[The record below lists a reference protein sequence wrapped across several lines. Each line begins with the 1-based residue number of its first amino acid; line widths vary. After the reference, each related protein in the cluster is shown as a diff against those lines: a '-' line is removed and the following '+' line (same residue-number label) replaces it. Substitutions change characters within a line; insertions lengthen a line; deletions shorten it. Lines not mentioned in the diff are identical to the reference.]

1 MPDTAQVAA
10 IPVVTPE
17 EMAAI
22 DKAAIAELSHEHSK
36 PLEVLISRAGEAVA
50 AKARQMLVERSGQC
64 YGQRVLVLAGK
75 GNNGKDGKEAARRL
89 RSWGVQ
95 VLVVDMANRHIDNT
109 EIDSHKTDTHKA
121 DSPKA
126 EPSETDFHKVGPKE
140 INPHEATNNDGSPFR
155 VAPPASFA
163 PIDLIIDAAYGT
175 GLSRPYELP
184 EFIRDLPKD
193 IPVLAV
199 DIPSGVCGLT
209 GELLGEALPADA
221 TVTFGAYKPGL
232 LFGEGKKLSGQVEM
246 AGIGL
251 DASNAKAH
259 LFTAGSLAAL
269 LPERDANAHKW
280 NAACWV
286 VGGSPGMAGAPSLAA
301 SAAYRAGAGYVRVST
316 PAAAS
321 PDAAILP
328 PAALSPTPDTSVTP
342 TPEVNSQSTA
352 EIGGDTN
359 PASFLGVQEAVGFAL
374 PAQCWSEVV
383 IQASSKFHSLVV
395 GPGLSASEE
404 TRKSVQHL
412 LASEAVTSGWLAMV
426 IDGGALEALG
436 QGLLETPLKTA
447 SLKAEP
453 PKTEP
458 LKTASLKTASLTTEP
473 LKTVSQS
480 DGEPTKQSGAGPQVI
495 LSPQVVLTPHDR
507 EYAYLL
513 GSPPDADR
521 IKASRELAAATGAV
535 VLLKG
540 STTVIAHP
548 DGSVLLSAA
557 GDQRL
562 ATAGTGDVLAG
573 IIGALLAQKL
583 DAFHAAALGAELHG
597 RAARL
602 GSASGLLASDIGTLL
617 PQVMQKLSKTQM
629 I

>member
-1 MPDTAQVAA
+1 MKTPNSATAMPDNAPVVA

-22 DKAAIAELSHEHSK
+22 DEAAIAELSHEHSK

-50 AKARQMLVERSGQC
+50 NKARQMLVERCGQC

-89 RSWGVQ
+89 RSWGAQ
-95 VLVVDMANRHIDNT
+95 VLVVDIA
-109 EIDSHKTDTHKA
+109 SHSA
-121 DSPKA
+121 DRTALPK
-126 EPSETDFHKVGPKE
+126 
-140 INPHEATNNDGSPFR
+140 
-155 VAPPASFA
+155 SFQ
-163 PIDLIIDAAYGT
+163 PIDLIIDAAFGT

-209 GELLGEALPADA
+209 GELLGEALQATA

-232 LFGEGKKLSGQVEM
+232 LFGEGKKLNGEVEM

-251 DASNAKAH
+251 DASNAKTH
-259 LFTAGSLAAL
+259 LLTADSLVAL
-269 LPERDANAHKW
+269 LPKRDANAHKW

-286 VGGSPGMAGAPSLAA
+286 VGGSPGMTGAPSLAA

-316 PAAAS
+316 PAI
-321 PDAAILP
+321 DA
-328 PAALSPTPDTSVTP
+328 
-342 TPEVNSQSTA
+342 NSQSTA

-359 PASFLGVQEAVGFAL
+359 PASVSGVQEAVEFAL
-374 PAQCWSEVV
+374 PAQCWSEAV
-383 IQASSKFHSLVV
+383 IQASSKFHCLVV

-412 LASEAVTSGWLAMV
+412 LASEAVTSGRLAMV

-436 QGLLETPLKTA
+436 QRLLETPLKTA

-473 LKTVSQS
+473 LKTASPKTPS
-480 DGEPTKQSGAGPQVI
+480 TPDDDRTKQSGAGPQVI

-521 IKASRELAAATGAV
+521 IKASRELAKATGAV

-540 STTVIAHP
+540 PTTVVSHP

-602 GSASGLLASDIGTLL
+602 GSASGLLASDIGDLL
-617 PQVMQKLSKTQM
+617 PQVSDQYKLCDPQALR
-629 I
+629 

>member
-1 MPDTAQVAA
+1 MKTPNSATATPDNVPIAA
-10 IPVVTPE
+10 IPVVTPD
-17 EMAAI
+17 EMAAV

-50 AKARQMLVERSGQC
+50 NKARQMLVEHRGQC

-89 RSWGVQ
+89 RNWGVQ
-95 VLVVDMANRHIDNT
+95 VLVVGPASRPTANPET
-109 EIDSHKTDTHKA
+109 DSHEADTHKA
-121 DSPKA
+121 DSPNA

-140 INPHEATNNDGSPFR
+140 INPHEAAKHDGSPFR

-175 GLSRPYELP
+175 GLSRPHELP

-199 DIPSGVCGLT
+199 DTPSGVCGLT
-209 GELLGEALPADA
+209 GELLGEALPATA

-232 LFGEGKKLSGQVEM
+232 LFGEGKKLSGEVEV

-251 DASNAKAH
+251 NASSAKAH
-259 LFTAGSLAAL
+259 LLTAGSLADL
-269 LPERDANAHKW
+269 LPKRDPNAHKW

-316 PAAAS
+316 PAAAAS
-321 PDAAILP
+321 PDAAISL
-328 PAALSPTPDTSVTP
+328 PAALSPTTANSDTSVTP
-342 TPEVNSQSTA
+342 TLEANSQSTA

-359 PASFLGVQEAVGFAL
+359 PASVSGVQEAVGFAL
-374 PAQCWSEVV
+374 PAQCWSEAVL
-383 IQASSKFHSLVV
+383 QASSKFHSLVV

-404 TRKSVQHL
+404 TRKSVQQL
-412 LASEAVTSGWLAMV
+412 LASEAVTSGRLAMV

-436 QGLLETPLKTA
+436 QGLLETPLKAEPLNTA
-447 SLKAEP
+447 SQ
-453 PKTEP
+453 
-458 LKTASLKTASLTTEP
+458 KTASLKTPSP
-473 LKTVSQS
+473 PDGVPIKPGDVS
-480 DGEPTKQSGAGPQVI
+480 PQVI
-495 LSPQVVLTPHDR
+495 LTPHDR

-521 IKASRELAAATGAV
+521 IKASRDLAKATGAV

-540 STTVIAHP
+540 PTTVIAHP

-602 GSASGLLASDIGTLL
+602 GSATGLLASDIGTLL

>member
-1 MPDTAQVAA
+1 MTKMKILNSTTDIAAAMPDTTPIAA

-22 DKAAIAELSHEHSK
+22 DKAAIAELSHEHAK

-50 AKARQMLVERSGQC
+50 AKARQMLVERCGQC

-75 GNNGKDGKEAARRL
+75 GNNGKDGKEAAKRL
-89 RSWGVQ
+89 RNWGAQ
-95 VLVVDMANRHIDNT
+95 VLVVDIASQQIDNT
-109 EIDSHKTDTHKA
+109 ETDSHKTGKNNSDNPNA
-121 DSPKA
+121 DPR
-126 EPSETDFHKVGPKE
+126 ETDSR
-140 INPHEATNNDGSPFR
+140 EAAKHDGSPFQLT
-155 VAPPASFA
+155 PPKSFQ

-184 EFIRDLPKD
+184 EFVRDLPKD

-209 GELLGEALPADA
+209 GELLGEALPATA

-232 LFGEGKKLSGQVEM
+232 LFAEGKTLSGEVEV

-251 DASNAKAH
+251 DASDAKAH
-259 LFTAGSLAAL
+259 LLTADSLAAL

-316 PAAAS
+316 PVAAAS
-321 PDAAILP
+321 PDAAISP
-328 PAALSPTPDTSVTP
+328 PAALSPTPDTSVIP
-342 TPEVNSQSTA
+342 TPVASSQSTA
-352 EIGGDTN
+352 EIEGDTN
-359 PASFLGVQEAVGFAL
+359 PASFSGVQEAVGFAL
-374 PAQCWSEVV
+374 PKNCWSEAV
-383 IQASSKFHSLVV
+383 IQASDKFHSLVV

-404 TRKSVQHL
+404 TRKSVQNL
-412 LASEAVTSGWLAMV
+412 LASEAVTSGRLAMV

-436 QGLLETPLKTA
+436 QRLLETPLKTP
-447 SLKAEP
+447 LKA
-453 PKTEP
+453 
-458 LKTASLKTASLTTEP
+458 A
-473 LKTVSQS
+473 
-480 DGEPTKQSGAGPQVI
+480 
-495 LSPQVVLTPHDR
+495 PQVVLTPHDR
-507 EYAYLL
+507 EYCYLY

-540 STTVIAHP
+540 PATVVSHP

-583 DAFHAAALGAELHG
+583 DAFHAAALGAEWHG

-602 GSASGLLASDIGTLL
+602 GSASSLLASDIGTLL

-629 I
+629 T

>member
-1 MPDTAQVAA
+1 MKTPGSARAMPDTAPVAA

-22 DKAAIAELSHEHSK
+22 DEAAIAELSHEYSE
-36 PLEVLISRAGEAVA
+36 PLGVLISRAGEAVA
-50 AKARQMLVERSGQC
+50 RKARQMLVERCGQC

-89 RSWGVQ
+89 RNWGAQ
-95 VLVVDMANRHIDNT
+95 VLLVDPASRPAANPET
-109 EIDSHKTDTHKA
+109 DSHKTGKNNS
-121 DSPKA
+121 DSPNA
-126 EPSETDFHKVGPKE
+126 DPRETDIRKAANH
-140 INPHEATNNDGSPFR
+140 DGSSFR
-155 VAPPASFA
+155 VAPPKSFQ

-175 GLSRPYELP
+175 GLSRPYKLP
-184 EFIRDLPKD
+184 EFVRDLPKD
-193 IPVLAV
+193 ILVLAV

-209 GELLGEALPADA
+209 GELLGEALPATA

-232 LFGEGKKLSGQVEM
+232 LFAEGKTLSGEVEV
-246 AGIGL
+246 ADIGL
-251 DASNAKAH
+251 DASSAKAH
-259 LFTAGSLAAL
+259 LLTADSLAAL

-280 NAACWV
+280 NAACWI

-316 PAAAS
+316 PAI
-321 PDAAILP
+321 DA
-328 PAALSPTPDTSVTP
+328 
-342 TPEVNSQSTA
+342 NSQSTA
-352 EIGGDTN
+352 EIEGDTN
-359 PASFLGVQEAVGFAL
+359 PTSISGVREAVGFAL
-374 PAQCWSEVV
+374 PERCWGEAVM
-383 IQASSKFHSLVV
+383 QASDKFHSLVV

-404 TRKSVQHL
+404 TRKSVQKL
-412 LASEAVTSGWLAMV
+412 LASDAVLSGRLAML

-436 QGLLETPLKTA
+436 QGLLETPLKAA
-447 SLKAEP
+447 S
-453 PKTEP
+453 
-458 LKTASLKTASLTTEP
+458 
-473 LKTVSQS
+473 
-480 DGEPTKQSGAGPQVI
+480 
-495 LSPQVVLTPHDR
+495 QVVLTPHDR
-507 EYAYLL
+507 EYCYLY

-535 VLLKG
+535 MLLKG
-540 STTVIAHP
+540 PTTVVSHP
-548 DGSVLLSAA
+548 DGSVLLSSA

-602 GSASGLLASDIGTLL
+602 GPASSLLASDIGDLL
-617 PQVMQKLSKTQM
+617 PQVMQKISKTQM

>member
-1 MPDTAQVAA
+1 MKTQSSSAAMPDTAPVAA

-22 DKAAIAELSHEHSK
+22 DEVAIAELSHEYSE
-36 PLEVLISRAGEAVA
+36 PLGVLISRAGEAVA
-50 AKARQMLVERSGQC
+50 RKARQMLVERCGQC

-89 RSWGVQ
+89 RSWGAQ
-95 VLVVDMANRHIDNT
+95 VLVVDIASQHSEGT
-109 EIDSHKTDTHKA
+109 ETDSHKTCKNNANSPNA
-121 DSPKA
+121 DPR
-126 EPSETDFHKVGPKE
+126 ETDIRKAANH
-140 INPHEATNNDGSPFR
+140 DGSPFQL
-155 VAPPASFA
+155 APPQSFQ
-163 PIDLIIDAAYGT
+163 PTDLIIDAAYGT

-184 EFIRDLPKD
+184 VFVRDLPKD

-209 GELLGEALPADA
+209 GEMLGEALQATA

-232 LFGEGKKLSGQVEM
+232 LFAEGKTLSGAVEV
-246 AGIGL
+246 ASIGL
-251 DASNAKAH
+251 DASSAKTH
-259 LFTAGSLAAL
+259 LLTAGSLAAL
-269 LPERDANAHKW
+269 LPRRDANAHKW

-301 SAAYRAGAGYVRVST
+301 SAAFRAGAGYVRVST
-316 PAAAS
+316 PATAAS
-321 PDAAILP
+321 PDTTISP
-328 PAALSPTPDTSVTP
+328 PSALSPTADTSDTP
-342 TPEVNSQSTA
+342 TPVANSQITA

-359 PASFLGVQEAVGFAL
+359 PASFSEVREAVGFAL
-374 PAQCWSEVV
+374 PRNCWSEAV
-383 IQASSKFHSLVV
+383 IQASNKFHSLVV

-404 TRKSVQHL
+404 TRKSVQKL
-412 LASEAVTSGWLAMV
+412 LASDAVLSGRLAML

-436 QGLLETPLKTA
+436 QRLLETPLKTA
-447 SLKAEP
+447 PLKAEP
-453 PKTEP
+453 LKAASQKTP
-458 LKTASLKTASLTTEP
+458 SP
-473 LKTVSQS
+473 PNGDQ
-480 DGEPTKQSGAGPQVI
+480 TKQSDA
-495 LSPQVVLTPHDR
+495 SPQVVLTPHDR
-507 EYAYLL
+507 EYCYLF

-540 STTVIAHP
+540 PTTVVSHP

-583 DAFHAAALGAELHG
+583 DAFHAAALGAEWHG

-602 GSASGLLASDIGTLL
+602 GSASGLLASDICDLL
-617 PQVMQKLSKTQM
+617 LQVMQKLSKTQM

>member
-1 MPDTAQVAA
+1 MKTPNSATAMPDNAPIAA
-10 IPVVTPE
+10 IPVVTPD
-17 EMAAI
+17 EMAAV
-22 DKAAIAELSHEHSK
+22 DKAAIAELSHEHSE

-50 AKARQMLVERSGQC
+50 NKARQMLVERGGQC

-75 GNNGKDGKEAARRL
+75 GNNGKDGKEVARRL
-89 RSWGVQ
+89 RNWGAQ
-95 VLVVDMANRHIDNT
+95 VLVVDIANH
-109 EIDSHKTDTHKA
+109 SA
-121 DSPKA
+121 DRTALPK
-126 EPSETDFHKVGPKE
+126 
-140 INPHEATNNDGSPFR
+140 
-155 VAPPASFA
+155 SFQ

-175 GLSRPYELP
+175 GLSRPHELP

-209 GELLGEALPADA
+209 GELLGEALQATA

-259 LFTAGSLAAL
+259 VLTADSLAAL
-269 LPERDANAHKW
+269 LPKRDANAHKW

-286 VGGSPGMAGAPSLAA
+286 VGGSPGMTGAPSLAA

-316 PAAAS
+316 PAQEAVS
-321 PDAAILP
+321 
-328 PAALSPTPDTSVTP
+328 
-342 TPEVNSQSTA
+342 
-352 EIGGDTN
+352 
-359 PASFLGVQEAVGFAL
+359 GVQEAVGFAL
-374 PAQCWSEVV
+374 PAQCWSEAV
-383 IQASSKFHSLVV
+383 IQASSKFHWLVV

-412 LASEAVTSGWLAMV
+412 LASEAVTSGRLAMV

-436 QGLLETPLKTA
+436 QGLLEAPLKTA

-473 LKTVSQS
+473 LKTASQS

-495 LSPQVVLTPHDR
+495 LTPHDR

-513 GSPPDADR
+513 GSPPDVDR

-540 STTVIAHP
+540 STTIIAHP

-583 DAFHAAALGAELHG
+583 DAFHAAALGAERHG

>member
-1 MPDTAQVAA
+1 MMPEA

-22 DKAAIAELSHEHSK
+22 DKAAIAELSHEHSE

-50 AKARQMLVERSGQC
+50 RKARQMLVERCGQC

-95 VLVVDMANRHIDNT
+95 VLVVDIASQQIDNT
-109 EIDSHKTDTHKA
+109 ETDSHKTDKNNS
-121 DSPKA
+121 DSPNA
-126 EPSETDFHKVGPKE
+126 DPRETDIRKAANH
-140 INPHEATNNDGSPFR
+140 DGSPFR
-155 VAPPASFA
+155 VAPPKSFQ
-163 PIDLIIDAAYGT
+163 PIDLIVDAAYGT

-184 EFIRDLPKD
+184 EFVRDLPKD

-209 GELLGEALPADA
+209 GELLGEALPATA

-232 LFGEGKKLSGQVEM
+232 LFGEGKTLSGEVEV

-251 DASNAKAH
+251 DASSAKAH
-259 LFTAGSLAAL
+259 LLTADSLAAL
-269 LPERDANAHKW
+269 LPKRDPNAHKW

-316 PAAAS
+316 PATAAS
-321 PDAAILP
+321 PDAAISP
-328 PAALSPTPDTSVTP
+328 PAALSPTPDTSATS
-342 TPEVNSQSTA
+342 TPEANSQSTA

-359 PASFLGVQEAVGFAL
+359 PASFSEVREAVGFAL
-374 PAQCWSEVV
+374 PAQCWSEAV
-383 IQASSKFHSLVV
+383 IQASDKFHSLVV

-412 LASEAVTSGWLAMV
+412 LASDAVLSGRLAVV

-436 QGLLETPLKTA
+436 KSLLEAPLVPSEQK
-447 SLKAEP
+447 
-453 PKTEP
+453 
-458 LKTASLKTASLTTEP
+458 
-473 LKTVSQS
+473 Q
-480 DGEPTKQSGAGPQVI
+480 GESSPQVI
-495 LSPQVVLTPHDR
+495 LTPHDR

-540 STTVIAHP
+540 PATVVSHP
-548 DGSVLLSAA
+548 DGSVLLSTA

-583 DAFHAAALGAELHG
+583 DAFHAAALGAEWHG

-602 GSASGLLASDIGTLL
+602 GSANSLLASDICDLL
-617 PQVMQKLSKTQM
+617 PIVLDRFE
-629 I
+629 

>member
-1 MPDTAQVAA
+1 MTKMKILNSTTDIAAAMPDTAPVAA

-50 AKARQMLVERSGQC
+50 AKARQMLVERCGQC

-89 RSWGVQ
+89 RSWGAQ
-95 VLVVDMANRHIDNT
+95 VLVVDPASRPTANPET
-109 EIDSHKTDTHKA
+109 DSHKTGKNNT
-121 DSPKA
+121 DSPNA
-126 EPSETDFHKVGPKE
+126 DPRETDIRKAANH
-140 INPHEATNNDGSPFR
+140 DGSSFR
-155 VAPPASFA
+155 VAPPKSFH
-163 PIDLIIDAAYGT
+163 PTELIIDAAYGT

-184 EFIRDLPKD
+184 EFVRDLPKD

-209 GELLGEALPADA
+209 GELLGEALPATA

-232 LFGEGKKLSGQVEM
+232 LFGEGKTLSGEVEV

-251 DASNAKAH
+251 DASSAKAH
-259 LFTAGSLAAL
+259 LLIADSLTAL

-301 SAAYRAGAGYVRVST
+301 SGAYRAGAGYVRVST
-316 PAAAS
+316 PATAAS
-321 PDAAILP
+321 PDTTTSP
-328 PAALSPTPDTSVTP
+328 PSALSPTADTSDTP
-342 TPEVNSQSTA
+342 TPVANSQITA

-359 PASFLGVQEAVGFAL
+359 PASFSEVREAVGFAL
-374 PAQCWSEVV
+374 PAQCWSEAV

-404 TRKSVQHL
+404 TRKSVQQL
-412 LASEAVTSGWLAMV
+412 LASEAATSGRLAMV

-436 QGLLETPLKTA
+436 QRLLETPLKA
-447 SLKAEP
+447 A
-453 PKTEP
+453 
-458 LKTASLKTASLTTEP
+458 
-473 LKTVSQS
+473 
-480 DGEPTKQSGAGPQVI
+480 
-495 LSPQVVLTPHDR
+495 PQVVLTPHDR
-507 EYAYLL
+507 EYCYLY

-540 STTVIAHP
+540 PTTVVSHP

-583 DAFHAAALGAELHG
+583 DAFHAAALGAEWHG

-602 GSASGLLASDIGTLL
+602 SSASSLLASDISTLL
-617 PQVMQKLSKTQM
+617 PIVLDRFE
-629 I
+629 

>member
-1 MPDTAQVAA
+1 MKTPGSARAMPDTAPVVA

-17 EMAAI
+17 EMAVI
-22 DKAAIAELSHEHSK
+22 DEAAIAELSHEHAK

-50 AKARQMLVERSGQC
+50 NKARQMLVERCGQC

-89 RSWGVQ
+89 RSWGAQ
-95 VLVVDMANRHIDNT
+95 VLVVDPASRPTANPET
-109 EIDSHKTDTHKA
+109 DSHKTDKNNS
-121 DSPKA
+121 DSPNA
-126 EPSETDFHKVGPKE
+126 DPRETDIRKAAKH
-140 INPHEATNNDGSPFR
+140 DGSPFQLT
-155 VAPPASFA
+155 PPKSFQ

-184 EFIRDLPKD
+184 EFVRDLPKD

-209 GELLGEALPADA
+209 GEVLGEALPATA

-232 LFGEGKKLSGQVEM
+232 LFGEGKTLSGEVEV

-251 DASNAKAH
+251 DASSAKAH
-259 LFTAGSLAAL
+259 LLTADSLAAL
-269 LPERDANAHKW
+269 LPKRDPNAHKW

-316 PAAAS
+316 PATAAS
-321 PDAAILP
+321 PNTTTSP
-328 PAALSPTPDTSVTP
+328 PSALSPIADTSATS
-342 TPEVNSQSTA
+342 TPEANSQSTA
-352 EIGGDTN
+352 EIERDTN
-359 PASFLGVQEAVGFAL
+359 PASISGVREAVGFAL
-374 PAQCWSEVV
+374 PERCWGEAVM
-383 IQASSKFHSLVV
+383 QASDKFHSLVV

-404 TRKSVQHL
+404 TRKSVQKL
-412 LASEAVTSGWLAMV
+412 LASDAVLSGRLAML

-436 QGLLETPLKTA
+436 QRLLETPLKTA
-447 SLKAEP
+447 PLKAEP
-453 PKTEP
+453 LKTAPLKAEP
-458 LKTASLKTASLTTEP
+458 LKTASQKTPSP
-473 LKTVSQS
+473 PNGDQ
-480 DGEPTKQSGAGPQVI
+480 TKQSDA
-495 LSPQVVLTPHDR
+495 SPQVVLTPHDR
-507 EYAYLL
+507 EYCYLY

-540 STTVIAHP
+540 PTTVVSHP
-548 DGSVLLSAA
+548 DGSVLLSSA

-583 DAFHAAALGAELHG
+583 DAFHAAALGAEWHG

-602 GSASGLLASDIGTLL
+602 GAASGLLASDIRDLL

>member
-1 MPDTAQVAA
+1 MTKMKILNSTTDIAAAMPDTAPVVA

-22 DKAAIAELSHEHSK
+22 DKAAIAELSHEHAKS
-36 PLEVLISRAGEAVA
+36 LEVLISRAGEAVA
-50 AKARQMLVERSGQC
+50 AKARQMLVERCGQC

-89 RSWGVQ
+89 RSWGAQ
-95 VLVVDMANRHIDNT
+95 VLVVDIASQQIDNT
-109 EIDSHKTDTHKA
+109 ETDSHKTGKNNA
-121 DSPKA
+121 DSPNA
-126 EPSETDFHKVGPKE
+126 DPRETDSRKAANH
-140 INPHEATNNDGSPFR
+140 DGSPFQL
-155 VAPPASFA
+155 APPKSFH
-163 PIDLIIDAAYGT
+163 PTDLIIDAAYGT
-175 GLSRPYELP
+175 GLSRPCELP
-184 EFIRDLPKD
+184 EFVRDLSKD

-209 GELLGEALPADA
+209 GEVLGEALPATA

-232 LFGEGKKLSGQVEM
+232 LFGEGKKLSGEVEM

-251 DASNAKAH
+251 DASSAKAH
-259 LFTAGSLAAL
+259 LLTAGSLAAL
-269 LPERDANAHKW
+269 LLKRDPNAHKW

-316 PAAAS
+316 PAI
-321 PDAAILP
+321 DA
-328 PAALSPTPDTSVTP
+328 
-342 TPEVNSQSTA
+342 NSQITA

-359 PASFLGVQEAVGFAL
+359 PASFSEVREAVGFAL
-374 PAQCWSEVV
+374 PKNCWSEAV
-383 IQASSKFHSLVV
+383 IQASDKFHSLVV

-404 TRKSVQHL
+404 TRKSVQQL
-412 LASEAVTSGWLAMV
+412 LASEAVTSGRLAMV

-436 QGLLETPLKTA
+436 QGLLETPLKAAPLNTA
-447 SLKAEP
+447 SQKTPSP
-453 PKTEP
+453 PN
-458 LKTASLKTASLTTEP
+458 
-473 LKTVSQS
+473 
-480 DGEPTKQSGAGPQVI
+480 GEPTKQVGA
-495 LSPQVVLTPHDR
+495 SPQVVLTPHDR

-540 STTVIAHP
+540 PTTVVSHP
-548 DGSVLLSAA
+548 DGSVLLSSA

-583 DAFHAAALGAELHG
+583 DAFHAAALGAEWHG

-602 GSASGLLASDIGTLL
+602 GSASGLLASDIGDLL
-617 PQVMQKLSKTQM
+617 PQVMQKISKTQM

>member
-1 MPDTAQVAA
+1 MDTAPVVA

-36 PLEVLISRAGEAVA
+36 PLEVLISQAGEAVA
-50 AKARQMLVERSGQC
+50 NKARQMLVEHRGQC

-89 RSWGVQ
+89 RNWGAQ
-95 VLVVDMANRHIDNT
+95 VLVVGPASRPTANPET
-109 EIDSHKTDTHKA
+109 DSHEADTHKTD
-121 DSPKA
+121 SPNA
-126 EPSETDFHKVGPKE
+126 EPSEIDFHKVGPKE
-140 INPHEATNNDGSPFR
+140 INPHEAAKHDGSPFR

-184 EFIRDLPKD
+184 EFTRTLPKD

-209 GELLGEALPADA
+209 GELLGEALQATA
-221 TVTFGAYKPGL
+221 TVTFGAYKPGM
-232 LFGEGKKLSGQVEM
+232 LFAEGKTLSGAVEV
-246 AGIGL
+246 ASIGL

-259 LFTAGSLAAL
+259 LLTADSLAAL
-269 LPERDANAHKW
+269 LPKRDPNVHKW
-280 NAACWV
+280 DAACWV
-286 VGGSPGMAGAPSLAA
+286 VGGSPGMTGAPSLAA

-316 PAAAS
+316 PAAAVS
-321 PDAAILP
+321 PDAAISP
-328 PAALSPTPDTSVTP
+328 PAALSPTAANSDISVTP
-342 TPEVNSQSTA
+342 TPVANSQNTA

-359 PASFLGVQEAVGFAL
+359 PASISGVQEAVGFAL
-374 PAQCWSEVV
+374 PKNCWSEA
-383 IQASSKFHSLVV
+383 ILQASSKFHCLVV

-404 TRKSVQHL
+404 TCKSVQHL
-412 LASEAVTSGWLAMV
+412 LASEAVTSGRLAIV

-447 SLKAEP
+447 S
-453 PKTEP
+453 PKTP
-458 LKTASLKTASLTTEP
+458 STP
-473 LKTVSQS
+473 
-480 DGEPTKQSGAGPQVI
+480 DDDRTKQGGAGPQVV
-495 LSPQVVLTPHDR
+495 LSPQVILTPHDR

-521 IKASRELAAATGAV
+521 IKASRELAAATGTV

-548 DGSVLLSAA
+548 DGSVLLSAV

-602 GSASGLLASDIGTLL
+602 GSASGLLASDIGDLL
-617 PQVMQKLSKTQM
+617 PQVMQKISKTQM

>member
-1 MPDTAQVAA
+1 MTKMKMLNSTTDIAAAMTDTEPVAA

-22 DKAAIAELSHEHSK
+22 DKAAIAELSHEHAK

-50 AKARQMLVERSGQC
+50 AKARQMLVERCGQC

-89 RSWGVQ
+89 RNWGAQ
-95 VLVVDMANRHIDNT
+95 VLVVDIASQQIDNT
-109 EIDSHKTDTHKA
+109 EP
-121 DSPKA
+121 PK
-126 EPSETDFHKVGPKE
+126 
-140 INPHEATNNDGSPFR
+140 
-155 VAPPASFA
+155 SFQ
-163 PIDLIIDAAYGT
+163 PIDFIIDAAYGT

-184 EFIRDLPKD
+184 EFVRDLPKD

-209 GELLGEALPADA
+209 GEVLGEALPATA

-232 LFGEGKKLSGQVEM
+232 LFAEGKTLSGEVEV

-251 DASNAKAH
+251 DASSAKAH
-259 LFTAGSLAAL
+259 LLNADNLAAL
-269 LPERDANAHKW
+269 LPKRDANAHKW

-286 VGGSPGMAGAPSLAA
+286 VGGSPGMTGAPSLAA

-316 PAAAS
+316 PVAAAS
-321 PDAAILP
+321 PDAAISP
-328 PAALSPTPDTSVTP
+328 PAALSPTPDTSVIP
-342 TPEVNSQSTA
+342 TPVASSQSTA
-352 EIGGDTN
+352 EIEGDTN
-359 PASFLGVQEAVGFAL
+359 PASFSEVREAVGFAL
-374 PAQCWSEVV
+374 PKNCWSEAV
-383 IQASSKFHSLVV
+383 IQASDKFNSLVV

-404 TRKSVQHL
+404 TRKSVQRL
-412 LASEAVTSGWLAMV
+412 LASEAVTSGRLAMV

-436 QGLLETPLKTA
+436 QRLLETPLKA
-447 SLKAEP
+447 A
-453 PKTEP
+453 
-458 LKTASLKTASLTTEP
+458 
-473 LKTVSQS
+473 
-480 DGEPTKQSGAGPQVI
+480 
-495 LSPQVVLTPHDR
+495 PQVVLTPHDR

-540 STTVIAHP
+540 PATVVSHP

-583 DAFHAAALGAELHG
+583 DAFHAAALGAEWHG
-597 RAARL
+597 RAAGL
-602 GSASGLLASDIGTLL
+602 GSASGLLASDIGDLL
-617 PQVMQKLSKTQM
+617 PQVMQKISKTQM

>member
-1 MPDTAQVAA
+1 MTKMKILNSTTDIAAAMPDTAPVAA
-10 IPVVTPE
+10 MPVVTPE

-22 DKAAIAELSHEHSK
+22 DKATIAELSHEHSE

-50 AKARQMLVERSGQC
+50 AKARQMLVERCGQC

-89 RSWGVQ
+89 RSWGAQ
-95 VLVVDMANRHIDNT
+95 VLVVDIASQQIDNT
-109 EIDSHKTDTHKA
+109 ETDSHKTGKNNSDNPNA
-121 DSPKA
+121 DPR
-126 EPSETDFHKVGPKE
+126 ETDIRKAAKH
-140 INPHEATNNDGSPFR
+140 DGSPFQL
-155 VAPPASFA
+155 APPKSFQ
-163 PIDLIIDAAYGT
+163 PTDLIIDAAYGT
-175 GLSRPYELP
+175 GLSRPYKLP
-184 EFIRDLPKD
+184 EFIRTLPKD

-209 GELLGEALPADA
+209 GEMLGEALPA
-221 TVTFGAYKPGL
+221 TTTITFGAYKPGL
-232 LFGEGKKLSGQVEM
+232 LFGEGKTLSGEVEV

-251 DASNAKAH
+251 DASDAKAH
-259 LFTAGSLAAL
+259 LLTADSLAAL
-269 LPERDANAHKW
+269 LPKRDPNAHKW

-316 PAAAS
+316 PAQEAAS
-321 PDAAILP
+321 
-328 PAALSPTPDTSVTP
+328 
-342 TPEVNSQSTA
+342 EVR
-352 EIGGDTN
+352 
-359 PASFLGVQEAVGFAL
+359 EAVGFAL
-374 PAQCWSEVV
+374 PAQCWSEAV
-383 IQASSKFHSLVV
+383 IQASDKFHSLVV

-412 LASEAVTSGWLAMV
+412 LASDAVLSGRLAVV

-436 QGLLETPLKTA
+436 KSLLEAPLVPSEQK
-447 SLKAEP
+447 
-453 PKTEP
+453 
-458 LKTASLKTASLTTEP
+458 
-473 LKTVSQS
+473 Q
-480 DGEPTKQSGAGPQVI
+480 GES
-495 LSPQVVLTPHDR
+495 SPQVVLTPHDR
-507 EYAYLL
+507 EYCYLY

-540 STTVIAHP
+540 PATVVSHP

-583 DAFHAAALGAELHG
+583 DAFHAAALGAEWHG

-602 GSASGLLASDIGTLL
+602 GSASGLLASDICDLL
-617 PQVMQKLSKTQM
+617 PIVLD
-629 I
+629 

>member
-1 MPDTAQVAA
+1 MKTPGSARAMPDTAPLAA
-10 IPVVTPE
+10 MPVVTPE

-22 DKAAIAELSHEHSK
+22 DKAAIAELSHEHAK
-36 PLEVLISRAGEAVA
+36 PLGVLISRAGEAMA
-50 AKARQMLVERSGQC
+50 AKARQMLVERCGQC

-89 RSWGVQ
+89 RNWGAQ
-95 VLVVDMANRHIDNT
+95 VLVVDIASQQIDNT
-109 EIDSHKTDTHKA
+109 EP
-121 DSPKA
+121 PK
-126 EPSETDFHKVGPKE
+126 
-140 INPHEATNNDGSPFR
+140 
-155 VAPPASFA
+155 SFQ
-163 PIDLIIDAAYGT
+163 PIDFIIDAAYGT

-184 EFIRDLPKD
+184 EFVRDLPKD

-209 GELLGEALPADA
+209 GEVLGEALPATA

-232 LFGEGKKLSGQVEM
+232 LFAEGKTLSGEVEV

-251 DASNAKAH
+251 DASDAKAH
-259 LFTAGSLAAL
+259 LLTADSLAAL
-269 LPERDANAHKW
+269 LPKRYPNAHKW
-280 NAACWV
+280 NAACWI

-316 PAAAS
+316 PAQE
-321 PDAAILP
+321 AI
-328 PAALSPTPDTSVTP
+328 S
-342 TPEVNSQSTA
+342 EVR
-352 EIGGDTN
+352 
-359 PASFLGVQEAVGFAL
+359 EAVGFAL
-374 PAQCWSEVV
+374 PAQCWSEAV
-383 IQASSKFHSLVV
+383 IQAFDKFHSLVV

-404 TRKSVQHL
+404 TRKSVQRL
-412 LASEAVTSGWLAMV
+412 LASEAVTSGRLAMV

-436 QGLLETPLKTA
+436 QRLLETPLKA
-447 SLKAEP
+447 A
-453 PKTEP
+453 
-458 LKTASLKTASLTTEP
+458 
-473 LKTVSQS
+473 
-480 DGEPTKQSGAGPQVI
+480 
-495 LSPQVVLTPHDR
+495 PQVVLTPHDR

-540 STTVIAHP
+540 PTTVVSHP

-583 DAFHAAALGAELHG
+583 DAFHAAALAAEWHG

-602 GSASGLLASDIGTLL
+602 GAASGLLASDIGTLL
-617 PQVMQKLSKTQM
+617 PQVMQKISKTQM

>member
-1 MPDTAQVAA
+1 MKTPGSARAMPDTAPVAA
-10 IPVVTPE
+10 MPVVTPE

-22 DKAAIAELSHEHSK
+22 DRAAIAELSHEHAK

-50 AKARQMLVERSGQC
+50 RKARQMLVERCGQC

-89 RSWGVQ
+89 RSWGTQ
-95 VLVVDMANRHIDNT
+95 VLVVDIASQHSEGT
-109 EIDSHKTDTHKA
+109 ETDSHKTGKNNT
-121 DSPKA
+121 DSPNA
-126 EPSETDFHKVGPKE
+126 DPRETDSR
-140 INPHEATNNDGSPFR
+140 EAANHDGSPFQLT
-155 VAPPASFA
+155 PPKSFQ
-163 PIDLIIDAAYGT
+163 PIDLIVDAAYGT

-184 EFIRDLPKD
+184 EFVRDLPKD

-199 DIPSGVCGLT
+199 DIPSGACGLT
-209 GELLGEALPADA
+209 GEVLGEALPATA

-232 LFGEGKKLSGQVEM
+232 LFAEGKTLSGEVEV

-251 DASNAKAH
+251 DASDAKAH
-259 LFTAGSLAAL
+259 LLTADSFAAL
-269 LPERDANAHKW
+269 LPKRDPNAHKW
-280 NAACWV
+280 NAACWI

-316 PAAAS
+316 PVAAAS
-321 PDAAILP
+321 PDAAISP
-328 PAALSPTPDTSVTP
+328 PAALSPTPDTSATS
-342 TPEVNSQSTA
+342 TPEANSQSTA

-359 PASFLGVQEAVGFAL
+359 PASFSEVREAVRFAL
-374 PAQCWSEVV
+374 PAQCWSESV
-383 IQASSKFHSLVV
+383 IQASDKFHSLVV

-404 TRKSVQHL
+404 TRKSVQQL
-412 LASEAVTSGWLAMV
+412 LASEVVTSGRLAVV

-436 QGLLETPLKTA
+436 KSLLEAPLVPSEQK
-447 SLKAEP
+447 
-453 PKTEP
+453 
-458 LKTASLKTASLTTEP
+458 
-473 LKTVSQS
+473 Q
-480 DGEPTKQSGAGPQVI
+480 GESSPQVI
-495 LSPQVVLTPHDR
+495 LTPHDR
-507 EYAYLL
+507 EYCYLY

-540 STTVIAHP
+540 PTTVVSHP
-548 DGSVLLSAA
+548 GGSVLLSAA

-583 DAFHAAALGAELHG
+583 DAFHAAALGAEWHG

-602 GSASGLLASDIGTLL
+602 GSASGLLASDICDLL
-617 PQVMQKLSKTQM
+617 PIVLDRFE
-629 I
+629 

>member
-1 MPDTAQVAA
+1 MKTPGSARAMPDTAPVVA

-22 DKAAIAELSHEHSK
+22 DKAAIAELSHEHAKS
-36 PLEVLISRAGEAVA
+36 LEVLISRAGEAVA
-50 AKARQMLVERSGQC
+50 AKARQMLVERCGQC

-95 VLVVDMANRHIDNT
+95 VLVVDIASQQIDNT
-109 EIDSHKTDTHKA
+109 ETDSHKTDKNNS
-121 DSPKA
+121 DSPNA
-126 EPSETDFHKVGPKE
+126 DPRETDSRKAANH
-140 INPHEATNNDGSPFR
+140 DGSPFQL
-155 VAPPASFA
+155 APPKSFH
-163 PIDLIIDAAYGT
+163 PTDLIIDAAYGT
-175 GLSRPYELP
+175 GLSRPCELP
-184 EFIRDLPKD
+184 EFVRDLPKD

-209 GELLGEALPADA
+209 GEVLGEALPATA

-232 LFGEGKKLSGQVEM
+232 LFAEGKTLSGEVEV

-251 DASNAKAH
+251 DASSAKAH
-259 LFTAGSLAAL
+259 LLTADSLAAL
-269 LPERDANAHKW
+269 LPKRDPNAHKW

-301 SAAYRAGAGYVRVST
+301 STAYRAGAGYVRVST
-316 PAAAS
+316 PATAAS
-321 PDAAILP
+321 PDAAISP
-328 PAALSPTPDTSVTP
+328 PAALSPTPDTSVIP
-342 TPEVNSQSTA
+342 TPVASSQSTA

-359 PASFLGVQEAVGFAL
+359 PASFSGVQEAVGFAL
-374 PAQCWSEVV
+374 PAQCWSEA
-383 IQASSKFHSLVV
+383 ILQASDKFHSLVV

-404 TRKSVQHL
+404 TRKSVQQL
-412 LASEAVTSGWLAMV
+412 LASEAVTSGRLAMV

-436 QGLLETPLKTA
+436 QGLLETPLKAA
-447 SLKAEP
+447 S
-453 PKTEP
+453 
-458 LKTASLKTASLTTEP
+458 
-473 LKTVSQS
+473 
-480 DGEPTKQSGAGPQVI
+480 
-495 LSPQVVLTPHDR
+495 QVVLTPHDR
-507 EYAYLL
+507 EYCYLY

-540 STTVIAHP
+540 PATVVSHP

-583 DAFHAAALGAELHG
+583 DAFHAAALGAEWHG

-602 GSASGLLASDIGTLL
+602 GAASGLLASDIGTLL

>member
-1 MPDTAQVAA
+1 MKTPGSARAMPDTAPVAA
-10 IPVVTPE
+10 MPVVTPE

-22 DKAAIAELSHEHSK
+22 DRAAIAELSHEHAK

-89 RSWGVQ
+89 RNWGAQ
-95 VLVVDMANRHIDNT
+95 VLVVDPASQQIDST
-109 EIDSHKTDTHKA
+109 ETDSHKTGKINT
-121 DSPKA
+121 DSPNA
-126 EPSETDFHKVGPKE
+126 DPRETDSRKAANH
-140 INPHEATNNDGSPFR
+140 DGSPFQLT
-155 VAPPASFA
+155 PPKSFQ
-163 PIDLIIDAAYGT
+163 PIDLIVDAAYGT

-184 EFIRDLPKD
+184 EFVRDLPKD

-209 GELLGEALPADA
+209 GEVLGEAVPATA

-232 LFGEGKKLSGQVEM
+232 LFGEGKKLSGEVEI

-251 DASNAKAH
+251 DASDAKAH
-259 LFTAGSLAAL
+259 LLTADSLAAL
-269 LPERDANAHKW
+269 LPKRDPNAHKW
-280 NAACWV
+280 NTACWV
-286 VGGSPGMAGAPSLAA
+286 VGGSPGMTGAPSLAA

-316 PAAAS
+316 PVAAAS
-321 PDAAILP
+321 PDAAISS
-328 PAALSPTPDTSVTP
+328 PAALSPTPDTSVIP
-342 TPEVNSQSTA
+342 TPVASSQSTA

-359 PASFLGVQEAVGFAL
+359 PASISGVREAVGFAL
-374 PAQCWSEVV
+374 PAQCWSEAV
-383 IQASSKFHSLVV
+383 IQASDKFHSLVV

-404 TRKSVQHL
+404 TRKSVQQL
-412 LASEAVTSGWLAMV
+412 LASEAATSGKLAMV

-436 QGLLETPLKTA
+436 QRLLETPLKA
-447 SLKAEP
+447 A
-453 PKTEP
+453 
-458 LKTASLKTASLTTEP
+458 
-473 LKTVSQS
+473 
-480 DGEPTKQSGAGPQVI
+480 
-495 LSPQVVLTPHDR
+495 PQVVLTPHDR

-540 STTVIAHP
+540 PATVVSHP
-548 DGSVLLSAA
+548 DGSVLLSSA

-583 DAFHAAALGAELHG
+583 DAFHAAALGAEWHG

-602 GSASGLLASDIGTLL
+602 GSASGLLASDICDLL
-617 PQVMQKLSKTQM
+617 PIVLDRFE
-629 I
+629 

>member
-1 MPDTAQVAA
+1 MKTPGSARAMPDTAPVAA

-22 DKAAIAELSHEHSK
+22 DEAAIAELSHEYSE
-36 PLEVLISRAGEAVA
+36 PLGVLISRAGEAVA
-50 AKARQMLVERSGQC
+50 RKARQMLVERCGQC

-89 RSWGVQ
+89 RNWGAQ
-95 VLVVDMANRHIDNT
+95 VLLVDPASRPAANPET
-109 EIDSHKTDTHKA
+109 DSHKTGKNNS
-121 DSPKA
+121 DSPNA
-126 EPSETDFHKVGPKE
+126 DPRETDIRKAANH
-140 INPHEATNNDGSPFR
+140 DGSSFR
-155 VAPPASFA
+155 VAPPKSFQ

-175 GLSRPYELP
+175 GLSRPYKLP
-184 EFIRDLPKD
+184 EFVRDLPKD
-193 IPVLAV
+193 ILVLAV

-209 GELLGEALPADA
+209 GELLGEALPATA

-232 LFGEGKKLSGQVEM
+232 LFGEGKKLSGEVEI

-251 DASNAKAH
+251 DASDAKAH
-259 LFTAGSLAAL
+259 LLTADSLAAL
-269 LPERDANAHKW
+269 LPKRDPNAHKW
-280 NAACWV
+280 NTACWV
-286 VGGSPGMAGAPSLAA
+286 VGGSPGMTGAPSLAA

-316 PAAAS
+316 PVAAAS
-321 PDAAILP
+321 PDAAISS
-328 PAALSPTPDTSVTP
+328 PAALSPTPDTSVIP
-342 TPEVNSQSTA
+342 TPVASSQSTA

-359 PASFLGVQEAVGFAL
+359 PASISGVREAVGFAL
-374 PAQCWSEVV
+374 PAQCWSEAV
-383 IQASSKFHSLVV
+383 IQASDKFHSLVV

-404 TRKSVQHL
+404 TRKSVQQL
-412 LASEAVTSGWLAMV
+412 LASEAATSGKLAMV

-436 QGLLETPLKTA
+436 QRLLETPLKTA
-447 SLKAEP
+447 PLKAA
-453 PKTEP
+453 P
-458 LKTASLKTASLTTEP
+458 LKTASQKTASP
-473 LKTVSQS
+473 PN
-480 DGEPTKQSGAGPQVI
+480 GEPTKPGDA
-495 LSPQVVLTPHDR
+495 SPQVVLTPHDR

-540 STTVIAHP
+540 PATVVSHP
-548 DGSVLLSAA
+548 DGSVLLSSA

-583 DAFHAAALGAELHG
+583 DAFHAAALGAEWHG
-597 RAARL
+597 RAAGL
-602 GSASGLLASDIGTLL
+602 GSASGLLASDISTLL
-617 PQVMQKLSKTQM
+617 PQVMQKISKTQM

>member
-1 MPDTAQVAA
+1 MTKMKILNSTTDIAAAMPDTAPVAA

-22 DKAAIAELSHEHSK
+22 DEAAIAELSHEHAKS
-36 PLEVLISRAGEAVA
+36 LEVLISRAGEAVA
-50 AKARQMLVERSGQC
+50 AKARQMLVERCGQC

-95 VLVVDMANRHIDNT
+95 VLVVDIASQQIDNT
-109 EIDSHKTDTHKA
+109 ETDSHKTDKNNS
-121 DSPKA
+121 DSPNA
-126 EPSETDFHKVGPKE
+126 DPRETDSRKAANH
-140 INPHEATNNDGSPFR
+140 DGSPFR
-155 VAPPASFA
+155 VAPPKSFH
-163 PIDLIIDAAYGT
+163 PTDLIIDAAYGT
-175 GLSRPYELP
+175 GLSRPCELP
-184 EFIRDLPKD
+184 EFVRDLPKD

-209 GELLGEALPADA
+209 GELLGEALPATA

-232 LFGEGKKLSGQVEM
+232 LFAEGKTLSGEVEV

-251 DASNAKAH
+251 DASSAKAH
-259 LFTAGSLAAL
+259 LLTADSLAAL

-301 SAAYRAGAGYVRVST
+301 SAAYRAGTGYVRVST
-316 PAAAS
+316 PAI
-321 PDAAILP
+321 DA
-328 PAALSPTPDTSVTP
+328 
-342 TPEVNSQSTA
+342 NSQSTA
-352 EIGGDTN
+352 EIEVDTN
-359 PASFLGVQEAVGFAL
+359 LASISEVREAVGFAL
-374 PAQCWSEVV
+374 PKNCWSEAV
-383 IQASSKFHSLVV
+383 IQASNKFHSLVV

-404 TRKSVQHL
+404 TRKSVQQL
-412 LASEAVTSGWLAMV
+412 LASEAVTSGRLAMV

-436 QGLLETPLKTA
+436 QGLLETPLKAAPLNTA
-447 SLKAEP
+447 SQKTPSP
-453 PKTEP
+453 PN
-458 LKTASLKTASLTTEP
+458 
-473 LKTVSQS
+473 
-480 DGEPTKQSGAGPQVI
+480 GEPTKPSDA
-495 LSPQVVLTPHDR
+495 SPQVVLTPHDR

-540 STTVIAHP
+540 PTTVVSHP
-548 DGSVLLSAA
+548 DGSVLLSSA

-573 IIGALLAQKL
+573 IIGALLTQKL
-583 DAFHAAALGAELHG
+583 DAFHAAALGAEWHG

-602 GSASGLLASDIGTLL
+602 GSASGLLASDIGDLL
-617 PQVMQKLSKTQM
+617 PQVMQKISKTQM